1 MMLLVWLHCMVLGM
15 DTTAHIEL
23 EARAL
28 ASDSKQ
34 TPFWMRSLKYGSVP
48 MENPGIGL
56 GVKMFRNYQT
66 QKKYDWKYGVE
77 LNAWGG
83 QQNTV
88 ILTEAFISGRR
99 GNWELW
105 AGRKKEVYGLGDTTL
120 SSGFYAWSGNAI
132 PMPKVQFGT
141 PGYINI
147 FNKWIGLNMTYSH
160 GWFDNTGPLEN
171 VMLHQKSLYGRIGRP
186 DSRINLFGGLNHQV
200 QWGGNRI
207 LPLTTKRAINVYP
220 SSLNAYFYVVTV
232 LKNRNWVAAD
242 PNTSSDDTENQYG
255 NHLGSIDLAA
265 RYRTAWGH
273 ILAYKQTAYE
283 QGAVF
288 NLTPAD
294 DGLTGL
300 SVRIDG
306 QHLIEGVLVEHLY
319 TGNQGLYRSW
329 IAQLFN
335 TIDTHRGERI
345 EYMYNGARST
355 GWWYKEDEIGT
366 PLIMR
371 DSKTKLGGTKFT
383 YNAVNAIYL
392 GLRGHLSNE
401 LDWLF
406 RASYSSATHLRPSRS
421 LVPIFYQQS
430 YSLRVNNSPK
440 ERIKYGFEM
449 AYDRGDQ
456 LIGSLGLYAS
466 LNYKIK

>member
-1 MMLLVWLHCMVLGM
+1 MMLLVWLHCLVLGM

-23 EARAL
+23 EAKVL

-56 GVKMFRNYQT
+56 GVKMFRNYQL
-66 QKKYDWKYGVE
+66 QKKYDWKYGLE

-88 ILTEAFISGRR
+88 MLTEAFVSGRR

-132 PMPKVQFGT
+132 PIPKVQFGT

-147 FNKWIGLNMTYSH
+147 FHKWIGLSMTYSH

-207 LPLTTKRAINVYP
+207 VPLTTKRAINVYP

-232 LKNRNWVAAD
+232 LKNRNWVEVD

-265 RYRTAWGH
+265 RYRTSWGH
-273 ILAYKQTAYE
+273 ILVYKQTAYE

-300 SVRIDG
+300 SVRVNG
-306 QHLIEGVLVEHLY
+306 NHLIEGVLVEHLY

-329 IAQLFN
+329 IAKFFN
-335 TIDTHRGERI
+335 TIDSHYGERI
-345 EYMYNGARST
+345 EYMYNAARST
-355 GWWYKEDEIGT
+355 GWWYKDDEMGT

-371 DSKTKLGGTKFT
+371 DSKTMQGGTKFT
-383 YNAVNAIYL
+383 YNAVNTLYL
-392 GLRGHLSNE
+392 GIRGHINE
-401 LDWLF
+401 DTDWLL
-406 RASYSSATHLRPSRS
+406 RASHASATHLRPSRTP
-421 LVPIFYQQS
+421 VPTFRQRS
-430 YSLRVNNSPK
+430 YSLRVNHRRSEAIN
-440 ERIKYGFEM
+440 YGFEF
-449 AYDRGDQ
+449 AYDQGDQ
-456 LIGSLGLYAS
+456 LEGSVGLLVS
-466 LNYKIK
+466 LKYIIN